1 MDLTRYGKDGVGFM
15 HTKAVDVDQGCVVK
29 YACVR
34 NPDLI
39 IASLAET
46 SVINIFDTN
55 DGNVLAHLSGHRGM
69 PSSHRFYKWNA
80 NFGNG
85 GGGQGDANLRVWPLA
100 DFFDSVTRIC
110 ARRIVKQEGD
120 SLLEKLHS
128 QIQLATSPENS
139 KGVSWKTGKVIGINR
154 SGKEPGVASALTYN
168 TALSEIAQIWKK
180 IYSWPNS

>member
-55 DGNVLAHLSGHRGM
+55 NGNVLAHLSGHRGNAPPHIAFINGM
-69 PSSHRFYKWNA
+69 QTLVSGGWRSRGCKLTCMAIGRF
-80 NFGNG
+80 F
-85 GGGQGDANLRVWPLA
+85 
-100 DFFDSVTRIC
+100 
-110 ARRIVKQEGD
+110 
-120 SLLEKLHS
+120 
-128 QIQLATSPENS
+128 
-139 KGVSWKTGKVIGINR
+139 
-154 SGKEPGVASALTYN
+154 
-168 TALSEIAQIWKK
+168 
-180 IYSWPNS
+180 